1 VTDDTETTE
10 TPNPHLDHIT
20 QEPCDDCAAEM
31 KRLAFIS
38 AVAGAAVGL
47 GLALALV
54 KSRG

>member
-1 VTDDTETTE
+1 MTDDTETTE